1 MKVLNS
7 KMLKKSLL
15 NCLILP
21 FSLMPWLCAGTLFD
35 SKAIA
40 LPGQSTEE
48 VGTWIKAHPTL
59 RPSSGERLFVQKTDT
74 AAQRF
79 TFQASVLPPGRVEFS
94 KDRSRIRTER
104 IAMYDAIN
112 GMTFVRL
119 QESLRVIYGLE
130 IYQDYDRAQV
140 VYQYPS
146 QETINSARLAKNQI
160 REALKGELR
169 VGANYVYWVEIAQPK
184 TGKAF
189 TGQMTILLKTDLDK
203 LESELK
209 IR

>member
-1 MKVLNS
+1 MKVVNR

-15 NCLILP
+15 NFLILP
-21 FSLMPWLCAGTLFD
+21 VSLVPWLSIGILGNSHAD
-35 SKAIA
+35 A

-59 RPSSGERLFVQKTDT
+59 RPRIGEQLFVQKTDT
-74 AAQRF
+74 AAQTF

-94 KDRSRIRTER
+94 KDRGRIRSER
-104 IAMYDAIN
+104 ISMYDAIN
-112 GMTFVRL
+112 GMTFTRL

-146 QETINSARLAKNQI
+146 EKVVNSARFAKTPI

-169 VGANYVYWVEIAQPK
+169 VGDRYVYWVEIAQPK

-189 TGQMTILLKTDLDK
+189 TGQMTVLLKTDLDK
-203 LESELK
+203 LEKELQ